1 MMRIRELLEREAE
14 PADSANAST
23 QMTDACAE
31 ARAEMDRLLG
41 NALLRAK

>member
-1 MMRIRELLEREAE
+1 MRIWELLEREAVQ
-14 PADSANAST
+14 ADSANAGT
-23 QMTDACAE
+23 QMTEAIAE